1 VTRELGRHGVACDFT
16 VPERDGLKGWLGFVN
31 QGTDTT
37 HPASVSRPSQHPAHG
52 APHGAVAIFDAGR
65 LTADVN
71 GTTSIV

>member
-1 VTRELGRHGVACDFT
+1 MTRELGRHGCDFT
-16 VPERDGLKGWLGFVN
+16 VPERDGWKGWLGFV

-37 HPASVSRPSQHPAHG
+37 HPASVSRPSQHPEHG

-71 GTTSIV
+71 GTTSIA